1 MEKNV
6 LGALLDDREAYK
18 QLQPYLEKEDFSE
31 QGKIVLAHIG
41 EFYDIDPEAKFVD
54 RSIVIERIARAH
66 PKHADVFANVIS
78 NLGGGS
84 TKNLVYEYFE
94 LKKRTIGELLGS
106 LLVSSSNKTKEIDEL
121 IESYKKLSES
131 GTVEDEFETYVGL
144 DIETIVDPLRA
155 ENLIKVYPK
164 NLNDA
169 LDGGVPP
176 GTHILVFARPECG
189 KSAFVINMCAK
200 FCMDGHK
207 ALYIGNEDPQ
217 SAMRMRF
224 LNRFSGRDRHAVLQ
238 DPQTALDIA
247 REKGSDNLVFVP
259 MSPGTTGQVR
269 RLAERHEPDIIVVD
283 QVRNLGVGRGKQF
296 TKVEQLEYVTKYMR
310 DLNKEMGSV
319 GVSVTQAGDSAEGK
333 LLLEMNDIDF
343 SNTGMQAHAD
353 VMMGIGMN
361 REYEMSGRRMVSL
374 NKNKIS
380 GIHEPFGISLIP
392 TLSQVVS
399 I

>member
-6 LGALLDDREAYK
+6 LGAFLDDREAYK
-18 QLQPYLEKEDFSE
+18 QIQPYLEQEDFSE
-31 QGKIVLAHIG
+31 QGKIVLKHI
-41 EFYDIDPEAKFVD
+41 EKFYEIDEAAPCID
-54 RSIVIERIARAH
+54 REMLIDRIGRDH
-66 PKHADVFANVIS
+66 PKHADTFANVITS
-78 NLGGGS
+78 LGGGS
-84 TKNLVYEYFE
+84 TKNLVFEYFE
-94 LKKRTIGELLGS
+94 LKKRTVGELLGGM
-106 LLVSSSNKTKEIDEL
+106 LVSSSTKTKEIDEL
-121 IESYKKLSES
+121 IEKYKRLSETGS
-131 GTVEDEFETYVGL
+131 IEDEFETYVGL

-155 ENLIKVYPK
+155 ENLIKVFPK

-189 KSAFVINMCAK
+189 KSAFVINMSAK

-238 DPQTALDIA
+238 DPQAALDIA
-247 REKGSDNLVFVP
+247 HEKGSNNLVFVP
-259 MSPGTTGQVR
+259 MSPGSTGQVR

-283 QVRNLGVGRGKQF
+283 QVRNLSTGRKQF

-310 DLNKEMGSV
+310 DLNKEFGSV

-361 REYEMSGRRMVSL
+361 REGESTGRRTVSL

-380 GIHEPFGISLIP
+380 GIHDPFNISLIP
-392 TLSQVVS
+392 TLSKVVS
-399 I
+399 V